1 MFLGNCDY
9 NVNHGFFS
17 LQILAF
23 LCSSYF
29 RSTIIEIHLWASV
42 TQLYCPML
50 PINYVLA
57 PGLLKSIVW
66 FPFQG
71 YALLCVG
78 FPSGDVEVETQDED
92 EAST

>member
-1 MFLGNCDY
+1 MR
-9 NVNHGFFS
+9 
-17 LQILAF
+17 I
-23 LCSSYF
+23 SY
-29 RSTIIEIHLWASV
+29 STV
-42 TQLYCPML
+42 KYCPML
-50 PINYVLA
+50 PINYV
-57 PGLLKSIVW
+57 PQGLLNSIVW

>member
-1 MFLGNCDY
+1 
-9 NVNHGFFS
+9 
-17 LQILAF
+17 
-23 LCSSYF
+23 
-29 RSTIIEIHLWASV
+29 
-42 TQLYCPML
+42 ML
-50 PINYVLA
+50 PISYGTQ
-57 PGLLKSIVW
+57 GLLSW

>member
-1 MFLGNCDY
+1 MGISYATVLPNAA
-9 NVNHGFFS
+9 H
-17 LQILAF
+17 Q
-23 LCSSYF
+23 LC
-29 RSTIIEIHLWASV
+29 
-42 TQLYCPML
+42 
-50 PINYVLA
+50 A
-57 PGLLKSIVW
+57 PGLLNSIIW